1 LATGWG
7 HSLIGTDSKHVYG
20 FGLNQSGQ
28 LGLGHSSHKGHGNTM
43 TLASDQALK
52 AVSCGREHSHILV
65 QQGEQ
70 SKYNCIMQVGFYD
83 LYIYIY
89 SQAVTFIRLETIC
102 MDN

>member
-43 TLASDQALK
+43 TLANDQALK

-70 SKYNCIMQVGFYD
+70 SKYN
-83 LYIYIY
+83 
-89 SQAVTFIRLETIC
+89 A
-102 MDN
+102 